1 MLLSLAP
8 LIMPARSGL
17 SAAGSSSTSLLTFQL
32 PHSEGVPSSSSS
44 GNTAAGT
51 EEVRQEVAQLF
62 RTRAAELLHY
72 FALLLHAVLGQLWA
86 ATASATGSSSAAE
99 VRRQSVM
106 EVRTPCCC
114 LHPALYC
121 VLY

>member
-1 MLLSLAP
+1 M
-8 LIMPARSGL
+8 
-17 SAAGSSSTSLLTFQL
+17 LTFQL

-51 EEVRQEVAQLF
+51 EEVREEVVQLF

-86 ATASATGSSSAAE
+86 ATASAASGSSAAE
-99 VRRQSVM
+99 ARRQSVM
-106 EVRTPCCC
+106 EVRTSCCC
-114 LHPALYC
+114 
-121 VLY
+121 V